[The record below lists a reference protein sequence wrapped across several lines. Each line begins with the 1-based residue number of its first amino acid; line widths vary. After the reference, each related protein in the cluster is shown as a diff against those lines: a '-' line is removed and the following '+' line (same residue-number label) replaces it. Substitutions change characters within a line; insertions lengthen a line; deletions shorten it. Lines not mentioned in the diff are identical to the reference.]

1 MPVNRRWVVALGSA
15 ACFAGMSREA
25 LAQVILRAAASGKPP
40 LTEKSLN
47 AIIPKPGAATYIE
60 VINAAAADIPG
71 FLRANFTLTE
81 SQEAQIDS
89 IPGRAKRQMATL
101 LSQATMFEARVV
113 VDFVGEGANKTIKVG
128 SGGAGVEFAVK
139 G

>member
-1 MPVNRRWVVALGSA
+1 
-15 ACFAGMSREA
+15 MSREA
-25 LAQVILRAAASGKPP
+25 LAQVLIRAAASGKPP

-47 AIIPKPGAATYIE
+47 ANIPKPGAATYVE
-60 VINAAAADIPG
+60 VINAAAADVAG

-89 IPGRAKRQMATL
+89 IPSRAKRQLASL
-101 LSQATMFEARVV
+101 LSQAPMFNARLV

-128 SGGAGVEFAVK
+128 TGGAGVEFAVK